1 MDIKKSDHLYPCGGA
16 RKLYQSRGGSG
27 FFPSPRFPSRSNS
40 WKTSWTPQLFERINR
55 TVSLTEKGRQ
65 ALGYA
70 HQIIRLSQGMEDS
83 VHHLPG
89 GRGPPSAWPWRIP
102 SAIPCWPAVFPEFQ
116 MQYPGVFL
124 KINHGGN
131 RGNVPP
137 HRPQRSRRHID
148 VGHPHLQYILRDCA
162 REARWAPHF
171 IAGRRTVRSGTGSAI
186 SPQELTQQPFLL
198 TERGMSYRRLM
209 EERLAGMSLEI
220 RPCLE
225 IGSAD
230 LICQLVS
237 QGEALGFLPDYVTA
251 RARAAGQIRWL
262 PVEGLEIRLW
272 KQLLYH
278 KDKWVSPPIQAVLD
292 FCVQREFAE
301 DSPASCQSLS
311 CSAGISRMNASSSR
325 EAPFTPTTAEDT

>member
-1 MDIKKSDHLYPCGGA
+1 
-16 RKLYQSRGGSG
+16 
-27 FFPSPRFPSRSNS
+27 
-40 WKTSWTPQLFERINR
+40 
-55 TVSLTEKGRQ
+55 
-65 ALGYA
+65 
-70 HQIIRLSQGMEDS
+70 
-83 VHHLPG
+83 
-89 GRGPPSAWPWRIP
+89 
-102 SAIPCWPAVFPEFQ
+102 
-116 MQYPGVFL
+116 MQYPGIFL
-124 KINHGGN
+124 KIITAGTEEMFRLIDHNEADAILTLDT
-131 RGNVPP
+131 
-137 HRPQRSRRHID
+137 HIYNTSYVIVREKE
-148 VGHPHLQYILRDCA
+148 VGA
-162 REARWAPHF
+162 HF
-171 IAGRRTVRSGTGSAI
+171 IAGRNSPLWDRERI

-251 RARAAGQIRWL
+251 RAQAAGQIRWL

>member
-1 MDIKKSDHLYPCGGA
+1 MFRLIDHNEADAILTLDTHIYNTSYVIVREKEVGA
-16 RKLYQSRGGSG
+16 
-27 FFPSPRFPSRSNS
+27 
-40 WKTSWTPQLFERINR
+40 
-55 TVSLTEKGRQ
+55 
-65 ALGYA
+65 
-70 HQIIRLSQGMEDS
+70 
-83 VHHLPG
+83 
-89 GRGPPSAWPWRIP
+89 
-102 SAIPCWPAVFPEFQ
+102 
-116 MQYPGVFL
+116 
-124 KINHGGN
+124 
-131 RGNVPP
+131 
-137 HRPQRSRRHID
+137 
-148 VGHPHLQYILRDCA
+148 
-162 REARWAPHF
+162 HF
-171 IAGRRTVRSGTGSAI
+171 IAGRNSPLWDRERI

-278 KDKWVSPPIQAVLD
+278 KDNGFPRPYRRYWTSAYSGSLRRIPPRPVSLSPALRESGARMPHPQRSPFHSHYGGGHLIGCPEGLFHVHSPVQAGHQGADMGIPAPMVSTGLTGTPGACQSSPSGVWQRAPFSPSVTITGALVRAAKNRAASPVSPQPDMAW
-292 FCVQREFAE
+292 
-301 DSPASCQSLS
+301 LS
-311 CSAGISRMNASSSR
+311 
-325 EAPFTPTTAEDT
+325 E

>member
-1 MDIKKSDHLYPCGGA
+1 MDIKNLTTFIHVAELGSFTKAAEVLGFS
-16 RKLYQSRGGSG
+16 QSTVS
-27 FFPSPRFPSRSNS
+27 FQIKQLENELDA
-40 WKTSWTPQLFERINR
+40 QLFERINR

-83 VHHLPG
+83 VHTSRAAAGPVRLAMADSLCDSLLAG
-89 GRGPPSAWPWRIP
+89 G
-102 SAIPCWPAVFPEFQ
+102 FPEFQ

-124 KINHGGN
+124 KIITAGTEEMFRLIDHNEADAILTLDT
-131 RGNVPP
+131 
-137 HRPQRSRRHID
+137 HIYNTSYVIVREKE
-148 VGHPHLQYILRDCA
+148 VGA
-162 REARWAPHF
+162 HF
-171 IAGRRTVRSGTGSAI
+171 IAGRNSPLWDRERI

-198 TERGMSYRRLM
+198 TERWMSYRRLM

-262 PVEGLEIRLW
+262 PVEGLKIRLW

>member
-1 MDIKKSDHLYPCGGA
+1 MDIKNLITFIHVAELGSFTKAAEVLGFS
-16 RKLYQSRGGSG
+16 QSTVS
-27 FFPSPRFPSRSNS
+27 FQIKQLENELDA
-40 WKTSWTPQLFERINR
+40 QLFERINR

-83 VHHLPG
+83 VHTSRAAAGPVRLAMADSLCDSLLAG
-89 GRGPPSAWPWRIP
+89 G
-102 SAIPCWPAVFPEFQ
+102 FPEFQ
-116 MQYPGVFL
+116 MQYPGIFL
-124 KINHGGN
+124 KIITAGTEEMFRLIDHNEADAILTLDT
-131 RGNVPP
+131 
-137 HRPQRSRRHID
+137 HIYNTSYVIVREKE
-148 VGHPHLQYILRDCA
+148 VGA
-162 REARWAPHF
+162 HF
-171 IAGRRTVRSGTGSAI
+171 IAGRNSPLWDRERI

-220 RPCLE
+220 RPCLD
-225 IGSAD
+225 IVSAD

-311 CSAGISRMNASSSR
+311 CSAGIRRKNASSSR